1 MALIG
6 QSDITNF
13 HSRYKL
19 IFELKESSESNFIEK
34 TLKGLKWIDVTLL
47 QEFVKTYKNSSSSNN
62 SHIQNNTV
70 NNPIYFSFTIFTKV

>member
-19 IFELKESSESNFIEK
+19 ILELKESSESNFIEK
-34 TLKGLKWIDVTLL
+34 TLKGLK
-47 QEFVKTYKNSSSSNN
+47 
-62 SHIQNNTV
+62 
-70 NNPIYFSFTIFTKV
+70 